1 MLHKVRFA
9 QFLSFVYK
17 SIRQFLGILA
27 TGFFIEKY
35 SQKGICETLEFA
47 LSVYNNRTV
56 WTRLVKNA
64 MRQDL
69 SWDKSAKAYL
79 ELYSKTIV

>member
-27 TGFFIEKY
+27 TGFFIEKFSFFECFFRAY
-35 SQKGICETLEFA
+35 ISF
-47 LSVYNNRTV
+47 
-56 WTRLVKNA
+56 LVA
-64 MRQDL
+64 HTACL
-69 SWDKSAKAYL
+69 TACAPGS
-79 ELYSKTIV
+79 